1 MGTAAA
7 IAGAA
12 GPFQGLRDEWSSGQ
26 NKLEYTA
33 AHGRHDHE
41 TIQEQDNASVQ
52 CTGIRAR
59 PLAMADEALA
69 GFVYSFYY

>member
-7 IAGAA
+7 IARAA
-12 GPFQGLRDEWSSGQ
+12 GPFQGLRGGWSSGQ

-33 AHGRHDHE
+33 AMTTRPFRSKTTRQSNALDSDPDH
-41 TIQEQDNASVQ
+41 
-52 CTGIRAR
+52 
-59 PLAMADEALA
+59 LLLADEALA